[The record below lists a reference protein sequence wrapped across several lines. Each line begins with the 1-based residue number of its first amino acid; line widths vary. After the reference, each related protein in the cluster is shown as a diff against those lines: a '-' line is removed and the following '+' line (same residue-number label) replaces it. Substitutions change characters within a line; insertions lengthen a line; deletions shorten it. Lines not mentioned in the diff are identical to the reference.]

1 MNSEKKK
8 GKIIVITGP
17 SGVGKGTIISTIL
30 KDLDNVVLS
39 ISATTRKPRPGEQDG
54 VQYYFKTVDEFKQL
68 IESDSLLEWAQFADN
83 YYGTLYSSV
92 EKELNLGNDVIL
104 EIEVQG
110 ALNVKSKVPKAIL
123 IFIKPP
129 SFEELAQRLIS
140 RATESAEV
148 VEKRLSIAKN
158 ELKFAEKFD
167 YQIVNDK
174 LDVAIKD
181 LENLIL
187 HIRNS

>member
-17 SGVGKGTIISTIL
+17 SGVGKGTIISTIV

-54 VQYYFKTVDEFKQL
+54 VHYYFKTVDEFKQL

-148 VEKRLSIAKN
+148 VEKRLNIAKN
-158 ELKFAEKFD
+158 ELKVAEKFD

-174 LDVAIKD
+174 LDIAIKD